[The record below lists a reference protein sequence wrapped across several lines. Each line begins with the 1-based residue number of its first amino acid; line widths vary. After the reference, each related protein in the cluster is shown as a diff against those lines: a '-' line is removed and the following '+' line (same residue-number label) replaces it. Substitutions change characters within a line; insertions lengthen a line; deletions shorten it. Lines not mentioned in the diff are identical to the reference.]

1 MSKDMKLIMEN
12 WRKSTINEAQFDTIG
27 KVRKAIKAAISSK
40 KKEISSQQAKALG
53 VDTLIGAVPV
63 VGNVASVAKGLLGVA
78 KSMYK
83 LPDNEKTQTGLDSLN
98 VDDMISMIVDDGIE
112 NKFLRSFIKQFEGL
126 PDNVPLVNID
136 MTKALIK
143 FINDTYNRTIE
154 KPEQGT
160 AV

>member
-1 MSKDMKLIMEN
+1 MKLIMEN